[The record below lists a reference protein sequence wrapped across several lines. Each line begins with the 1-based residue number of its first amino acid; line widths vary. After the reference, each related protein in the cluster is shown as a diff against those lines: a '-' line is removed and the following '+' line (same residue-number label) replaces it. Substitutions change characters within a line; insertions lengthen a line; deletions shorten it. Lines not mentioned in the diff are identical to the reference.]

1 VSSRGHTPH
10 CMCAFSAG
18 ARFLPACYHYINPL
32 QGLCYHQAF
41 RQASNSSSSCHLAP
55 LLVLIEKKD
64 QVLISKLYQLGIE
77 ILGQAS
83 LLIYTNSSILLLIN
97 AHTKAK
103 VSKWLACLYSIPW
116 PSPSASSVYRLS
128 RPNSILLI
136 HFPVILLFFSFIVSV
151 LLSKMTPSY

>member
-1 VSSRGHTPH
+1 MSSRGHTPH

-116 PSPSASSVYRLS
+116 PSPSASSVYRLT

-136 HFPVILLFFSFIVSV
+136 HFPVILLFF
-151 LLSKMTPSY
+151 LSL